1 MPDVVNVLFDLTE
14 HLPVGE
20 SIEVPEDFM
29 QSLPGDSL
37 LSALG
42 IELKRIGSGSSVA
55 LMAAGR
61 GHLNQRGI
69 AQAGAIVALA
79 DAAAGWASY
88 SAIKDGLFTT
98 LGLEV
103 KLLRPVKD
111 GDVLRAE
118 ASTLHL
124 GRRTHLVEVT
134 VVRDDNPSKLV
145 AKLTCTQM
153 VLSVGAQ

>member
-1 MPDVVNVLFDLTE
+1 MADAVNVLFDMADGLSA
-14 HLPVGE
+14 GE
-20 SIEVPEDFM
+20 LVDVPCDFM
-29 QSLPGDSL
+29 GSLPGDSL
-37 LSALG
+37 LAALD
-42 IELKRIGSGSSVA
+42 IELQRIGPGSSEV

-61 GHLNQRGI
+61 RHLNQRGI

-88 SAIKDGLFTT
+88 SAIRDGLFTT

-103 KLLRPVKD
+103 KLLRPVKE
-111 GDVLRAE
+111 GDVVRAH

-145 AKLTCTQM
+145 AKLACTQM
-153 VLSVGAQ
+153 VLSMGAK